1 MDKYIGFDIDDKK
14 TVACVV
20 QDGQEDHFQTLC
32 TDLQQMRRFLAEQG
46 KGGHRVHLTFE
57 ISGRAGFWY
66 DALGDVVEDITVSN
80 PHQLTW
86 IYRTSKKNDRIDARK
101 QAVLLRLGELP
112 AVYMPSKEVRHWRG
126 LIQHRRNIVATTT
139 RTKNRIKALL
149 KGQGFSKAAERGSWW
164 KKANRRWMR
173 GIVARVGAT
182 GEAFWCLRLENLLDQ
197 LALQERQR
205 RDATAYL
212 DGYLERQAS
221 AEVLLSI
228 PGVGPRTAEAILAYT
243 ADVSRFRSGKAYGAY
258 FGLTPKLAE
267 SGSVRRLGHIS
278 KQGPSVVRW
287 LIVESAWR
295 ALGRSPALRAFWARV
310 MSGQTGRKKIATVA
324 VARKLLCIV
333 RAMLIRGERF
343 NESLV
348 CRECGGSG
356 MDKNEKA
363 A

>member
-20 QDGQEDHFQTLC
+20 QGGQKDRFDTLKTDIQHFRQ
-32 TDLQQMRRFLAEQG
+32 FLIEEG
-46 KGGHRVHLTFE
+46 KGGYRVHLTFE

-66 DALGDVVEDITVSN
+66 DALSDVVDDITVSN

-101 QAVLLRLGELP
+101 QAVLLRMGELP

-126 LIQHRRNIVATTT
+126 MIQHRRNIVATTT

-149 KGQGFSKAAERGSWW
+149 KGRGFDKAAERGSWW
-164 KKANRRWMR
+164 KKANRCWMR
-173 GIVARVGAT
+173 DVVASLASR
-182 GEAFWCLRLENLLDQ
+182 GEAFWCLRLANLLDQ
-197 LALQERQR
+197 LDLQERQR

-212 DGYLERQAS
+212 DSYLKGQPS
-221 AEVLLSI
+221 AELLLSI

-243 ADVSRFRSGKAYGAY
+243 DDVGRFRSGKAYGAY
-258 FGLTPKLAE
+258 FGLTPKLDE
-267 SGSVRRLGHIS
+267 SGSTRRLGHIS

-287 LIVESAWR
+287 LIVESVWR
-295 ALGRSPALRAFWARV
+295 ALRYSPALRAFHGRV
-310 MSGQTGRKKIATVA
+310 MSGQKHRKKIATVA

-333 RAMLIRGERF
+333 RAMLLSGERF

-348 CRECGGSG
+348 CRECGEPGTG
-356 MDKNEKA
+356 TNEKA